1 MGEDNRSFHERIKSV
16 DMKANTSGEGDYL
29 AQTDVQGRKGRERTG
44 LETLVVYPLKYGCR
58 SLDIILEVKFTR

>member
-16 DMKANTSGEGDYL
+16 DMKANTVGEGDYL

-44 LETLVVYPLKYGCR
+44 LETLVVYPLKHGCR
-58 SLDIILEVKFTR
+58 SLEFISEAQFTR